1 MIVTIAVMVT
11 VMITIVV
18 MAAVMSKISATVA
31 SLLKLPPAVL
41 RLTAVLTV
49 LSDFFVKIVF
59 SLLNTFVA
67 VAPMVCLQGYDTAKQ
82 AASQ

>member
-18 MAAVMSKISATVA
+18 MVAVMSNIAATVA

-41 RLTAVLTV
+41 HLTAVLTV
-49 LSDFFVKIVF
+49 LSHFFVKIVF

-67 VAPMVCLQGYDTAKQ
+67 VAPMVCL
-82 AASQ
+82 

>member
-1 MIVTIAVMVT
+1 MIIAIVVMVAVMITIAVMV
-11 VMITIVV
+11 
-18 MAAVMSKISATVA
+18 AVMSKIAATVA
-31 SLLKLPPAVL
+31 SLLNLPPAVL

-67 VAPMVCLQGYDTAKQ
+67 VAPMVCL
-82 AASQ
+82 